1 MPRDNSRDIQ
11 KLINTKQDN
20 LVSSSIASISNLQE
34 GQISISN
41 DSSNRFGLFLKRAGK
56 IYKTYLSPDG
66 SVNVDDTLTTNNLKY
81 KHTFTDYR
89 TYIHNFAKDL
99 DTTKTYLPWTGP
111 KEGTTLL
118 QDSNGF
124 LTPYKM
130 TCQKILFRAPAID
143 TAATDIVFSI
153 EKVDSGDASTDSICT
168 FDATSNW
175 VDNTN
180 FTISLSD
187 WSATP
192 TVDAGDVVAIG
203 IQADNTNIVTSSK
216 HFFVTS
222 IWKVD
227 VSV

>member
-1 MPRDNSRDIQ
+1 MPRDNSREIQ

-20 LVSSSIASISNLQE
+20 LMSSGVVSISNLGE
-34 GQISISN
+34 GQVSITN
-41 DSSNRFGLFLKRAGK
+41 DSSNRLGLFLKRAGK
-56 IYKTYLSPDG
+56 IYKTYLSSDG
-66 SVNVDDTLTTNNLKY
+66 NLNIDDTLTTSNLKY
-81 KHTFTDYR
+81 NHTFTDYR
-89 TYIHNFAKDL
+89 TYIHNFARDL
-99 DTTKTYLPWTGP
+99 DTTKTYLPWTGI

-118 QDSNGF
+118 LDSNAF
-124 LTPYKM
+124 LTPYRM
-130 TCQKILFRAPAID
+130 TCQKILFRTPAID

-153 EKVDSGDASTDSICT
+153 EKVDSGDATTDAVCT
-168 FDATSNW
+168 FDATADW

-192 TVDAGDVVAIG
+192 TVEAGDVVAIG

-216 HFFVTS
+216 NFFVTS
-222 IWKVD
+222 VWKVD